1 MIPGSVTLWEIDEEK
16 IQTLAGF
23 IFSGSK
29 TTAGC
34 DCSHE
39 IDRHL
44 LLGRIAMTNR
54 DSMLKSRDITFPT
67 KVPIIKAMVYPVLLY
82 GWDNWT

>member
-1 MIPGSVTLWEIDEEK
+1 MISGSVTSWQIDEEK

-29 TTAGC
+29 TTA
-34 DCSHE
+34 
-39 IDRHL
+39 
-44 LLGRIAMTNR
+44 AMTNR
-54 DSMLKSRDITFPT
+54 DSMLKSRDITLQT
-67 KVPIIKAMVYPVLLY
+67 KVPIIKAMVYPVVLY